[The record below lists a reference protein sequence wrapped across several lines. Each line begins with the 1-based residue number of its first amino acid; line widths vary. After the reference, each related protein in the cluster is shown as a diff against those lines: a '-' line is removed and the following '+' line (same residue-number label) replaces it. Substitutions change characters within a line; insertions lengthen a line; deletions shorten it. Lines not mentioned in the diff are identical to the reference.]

1 MAGTDTLPASQTNS
15 LVSPQ
20 ACHLRAHRGKLF
32 DELFA
37 LRLIPELL
45 AATVWARTEFDL
57 NILINLFRLMPEG
70 ARMSTLASRPFGR
83 HGAFLWLE
91 AERSSL
97 AVGGTLGGFERLFQL
112 GEAFGLSFQ
121 LLLQVSV
128 LGPQGL
134 QFGRHLAQ
142 TLSLPERGL
151 E

>member
-1 MAGTDTLPASQTNS
+1 MAGTDPLPASQTNS

-20 ACHLRAHRGKLF
+20 PCHLRAHRGKLF

-37 LRLIPELL
+37 LRLIPKLL

-57 NILINLFRLMPEG
+57 NILIDLLRLMPEG

-97 AVGGTLGGFERLFQL
+97 AMGGFERLFQL

-121 LLLQVSV
+121 LLLQRSV

-134 QFGRHLAQ
+134 QFG
-142 TLSLPERGL
+142 
-151 E
+151 

>member
-1 MAGTDTLPASQTNS
+1 
-15 LVSPQ
+15 
-20 ACHLRAHRGKLF
+20 
-32 DELFA
+32 
-37 LRLIPELL
+37 
-45 AATVWARTEFDL
+45 VWARTEFDL
-57 NILINLFRLMPEG
+57 NILIDLLRLMSES

-83 HGAFLWLE
+83 HGAFLWLD

-112 GEAFGLSFQ
+112 GDALCLSFQ
-121 LLLQVSV
+121 LLVQQSV

-134 QFGRHLAQ
+134 QFGRRLAQ

>member
-1 MAGTDTLPASQTNS
+1 
-15 LVSPQ
+15 
-20 ACHLRAHRGKLF
+20 
-32 DELFA
+32 
-37 LRLIPELL
+37 
-45 AATVWARTEFDL
+45 VWARTEFDL
-57 NILINLFRLMPEG
+57 NILIDLLRLMPEG
-70 ARMSTLASRPFGR
+70 ARMSTLASRSFGR
-83 HGAFLWLE
+83 RGAFLWLY
-91 AERSSL
+91 AERGSL
-97 AVGGTLGGFERLFQL
+97 AVCATLGGFERLFQL

>member
-1 MAGTDTLPASQTNS
+1 
-15 LVSPQ
+15 
-20 ACHLRAHRGKLF
+20 
-32 DELFA
+32 
-37 LRLIPELL
+37 
-45 AATVWARTEFDL
+45 VWARTEFDL
-57 NILINLFRLMPEG
+57 NILIDLLRRMSES

-83 HGAFLWLE
+83 HRAFLWLE